1 MVAGTLER
9 PPRFA
14 KEGHNR
20 LRSLQKQPRRT
31 LGFRSVLRFVSPRRS
46 SPPPLRFV
54 SPKRSSPPSLGFVSP
69 TRPSPP
75 SLRFVSPK
83 RLPTRWAS
91 KAGTRNGRTVRRR
104 RGVAFQGPSRNLVC
118 SHPILFW
125 FVQKSTACSEDCGGK
140 RKIAERPPIP
150 GLPEIGMSCGGESGP
165 RSKSYRPGGAQAA
178 RGFSFKRLR
187 TQNPNTPTSVSARPN
202 QVMAYC
208 R

>member
-1 MVAGTLER
+1 MFDIVSETSSTNSWKKPGSRVCSAPFHAALRPGHQAEKSRFLFGQTLR
-9 PPRFA
+9 
-14 KEGHNR
+14 
-20 LRSLQKQPRRT
+20 
-31 LGFRSVLRFVSPRRS
+31 
-46 SPPPLRFV
+46 
-54 SPKRSSPPSLGFVSP
+54 FVSP

-140 RKIAERPPIP
+140 RKIAERPPIS
-150 GLPEIGMSCGGESGP
+150 GLPEIGMSCGGESGA

-178 RGFSFKRLR
+178 PGFSFKRLR

-202 QVMAYC
+202 QVIAYC